1 MQFHDLQ
8 LPCPDTAW
16 QSWQRST
23 PGSLGCGLLS
33 LPWPQLQT
41 SKTHCNPK
49 EETGRATAVPGAGAA
64 QRDPSKCWG
73 KGNASPHLWQKPRK
87 ASAAGRDNSLLDI
100 VGACS
105 CSQSGRKDFSSPC
118 PVTSP
123 CLPCFDPATLQYNES
138 VTPLGISQ
146 LLPRC
151 VAQLLTISRWWQGC
165 RSCPPPLERPL
176 GTKKKLF

>member
-1 MQFHDLQ
+1 MAELAAIHTRLPGLWASLPALASAADLQ
-8 LPCPDTAW
+8 NPLQPKGGDRQSYRSARCRGSPEGPC
-16 QSWQRST
+16 
-23 PGSLGCGLLS
+23 L
-33 LPWPQLQT
+33 
-41 SKTHCNPK
+41 
-49 EETGRATAVPGAGAA
+49 
-64 QRDPSKCWG
+64 PSKCWG
-73 KGNASPHLWQKPRK
+73 KGNASPHLWQKPQK